1 MTKLIILFVLLLII
15 AAIVWAAFPDYE
27 KCYKNMDSK
36 GYASYGRCR
45 GLSGGTKATATIYL
59 SETCYSCP
67 YLTLECNSIRKE
79 DKIFKKLAE
88 LAKEEGVLLDYYI
101 DRDNAMIITVFAE
114 HSDYI
119 VINALQFSD
128 DDIIKSTKDVI
139 RRAKND

>member
-1 MTKLIILFVLLLII
+1 MIKLIAPFVLLLII

-45 GLSGGTKATATIYL
+45 GLSGGTKATIYL
-59 SETCYSCP
+59 SEMCCSCP
-67 YLTLECNSIRKE
+67 YLTLECNPIRKE
-79 DKIFKKLAE
+79 DKIFNKLAE

-101 DRDNAMIITVFAE
+101 NRDNAMIITVFAE